1 MKEWFIAG
9 WLHLIIGFV
18 LGWVVFKR
26 PAWAQNMIDK
36 VKAKF

>member
-26 PAWAQNMIDK
+26 PVWAQNLIDK
-36 VKAKF
+36 VKVKF